1 MGNGEAQPFFMVTFQ
16 RDESQSL
23 RKMILDYK
31 TNKSWGFPGSSVV
44 KNSPANAG
52 DAGSIPGL
60 GRSPGEGNYNS
71 LQYSCLENSMDR
83 GALQAAVHEVAK

>member
-1 MGNGEAQPFFMVTFQ
+1 MVTFQ

-52 DAGSIPGL
+52 DAEYKMGVLVAREP
-60 GRSPGEGNYNS
+60 
-71 LQYSCLENSMDR
+71 ENS
-83 GALQAAVHEVAK
+83 GFQASSSCDVGKTLKD